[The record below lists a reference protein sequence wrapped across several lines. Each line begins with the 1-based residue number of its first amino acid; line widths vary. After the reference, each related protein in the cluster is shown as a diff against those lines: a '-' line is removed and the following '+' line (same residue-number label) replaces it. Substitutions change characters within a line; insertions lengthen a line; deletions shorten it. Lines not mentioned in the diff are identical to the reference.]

1 MGAPAVALVSIGD
14 ELLNGTS
21 VNTNAAWLGRI
32 LASEGARVTRSV
44 TVGDDPAGI
53 VKAVQREAAESDA
66 VICTGGLGPTE
77 DDRTRNALARVVGRE
92 LRQDDSVVAWLRR
105 RFESR
110 GREMPASNLRQALFP
125 EGAVVLANRLGS
137 APGFLAE
144 GDDAVVVALPGPPA
158 EMRAMSEEALLPLLR
173 DRWAGRL
180 APVAHRVLRTTGVA
194 ESELAD
200 RLEEFGVQQGVAL
213 AYLPSTR
220 GVDLHLRA
228 TDEPALEET
237 AARVSAAVGENVYA
251 EGGSD
256 LVEVVAMALRERG
269 WRLATAESCTG
280 GLLAQRIT
288 AFAGSSDYFLGGLI
302 AYSNEAKTALADV
315 PAGVLEAHGAV
326 SAEVAEALASGARAR
341 FGAEAGVG
349 ITGVAGP
356 GGGTRDKP
364 VGTVY
369 VAART
374 PEADGVRVLR
384 LVGDRAAI
392 RERAAQAALDLL
404 RRML

>member
-1 MGAPAVALVSIGD
+1 
-14 ELLNGTS
+14 
-21 VNTNAAWLGRI
+21 
-32 LASEGARVTRSV
+32 
-44 TVGDDPAGI
+44 
-53 VKAVQREAAESDA
+53 
-66 VICTGGLGPTE
+66 
-77 DDRTRNALARVVGRE
+77 
-92 LRQDDSVVAWLRR
+92 
-105 RFESR
+105 
-110 GREMPASNLRQALFP
+110 MPASNLRQAHFP
-125 EGAVVLANRLGS
+125 EGAAILANRLGS
-137 APGFLAE
+137 APGFVVE
-144 GDDAVVVALPGPPA
+144 SDDSVVVALPGPPA

-180 APVAHRVLRTTGVA
+180 APPAHRVLRTTGVA

-200 RLEEFGVQQGVAL
+200 RLEELGTQQGVEL

-228 TDEPALEET
+228 TNESALV
-237 AARVSAAVGENVYA
+237 AAAALVSTVVGGDAYA
-251 EGGSD
+251 EGGGD
-256 LVEVVAMALRERG
+256 LVEVVATALRERG

-280 GLLAQRIT
+280 GLLAQRVT
-288 AFAGSSDYFLGGLI
+288 AFAGSSDYFLGGLV

-315 PAGVLEAHGAV
+315 PAGVIEAHGAV
-326 SAEVAEALASGARAR
+326 SAEVAEALASGARER
-341 FGAEAGVG
+341 LGAEAGIG

-356 GGGTRDKP
+356 TGGTPEKP

-374 PEADGVRVLR
+374 PEADGARLLR

-392 RERAAQAALDLL
+392 RERAVQAALDLL